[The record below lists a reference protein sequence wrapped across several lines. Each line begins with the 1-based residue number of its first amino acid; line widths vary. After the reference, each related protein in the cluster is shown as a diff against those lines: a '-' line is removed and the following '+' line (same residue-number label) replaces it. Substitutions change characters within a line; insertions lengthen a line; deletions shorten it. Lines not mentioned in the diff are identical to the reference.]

1 MDFKSIFYSTY
12 DKLKPLIYL
21 IYADSLLLS
30 FHFVVHYYAYLFLT
44 DAEFPRCFTSLT
56 VFSGKKIKDHDY
68 FSFSN

>member
-30 FHFVVHYYAYLFLT
+30 FHFVVHYYAYLFQT
-44 DAEFPRCFTSLT
+44 EAEFPL
-56 VFSGKKIKDHDY
+56 
-68 FSFSN
+68 